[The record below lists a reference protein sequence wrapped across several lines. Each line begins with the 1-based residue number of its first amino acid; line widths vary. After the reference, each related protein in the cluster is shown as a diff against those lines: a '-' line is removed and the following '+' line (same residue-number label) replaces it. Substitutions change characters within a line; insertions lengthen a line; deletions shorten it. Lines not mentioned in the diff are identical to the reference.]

1 LRAHVDSETLAA
13 FREELLPRRK
23 AGQVAA
29 HLAHC
34 AQCAGLDAQLAEVP
48 GLLARAPAPPM
59 PDALTARIE
68 AVLAAEAAARSALT
82 PAGAAAQAAGAGEAA
97 GAAAEAPGGAAAGA
111 APAQPGDA
119 ADGRRGRRARRA
131 GPARVPGRSRP
142 ALRIAVAAAAIVVIG
157 GGGYGVSRLVSGGG
171 TGQTSTASGAAAAR
185 GVRHAAAPGTEMGPR
200 QRHAV
205 ASSGDKAH
213 STFAGPSAPAALVSS
228 GTNYRTGQLK
238 TQVQATLA
246 RVSGKAPSP
255 VPALSPATGA
265 TILRSCLGRAVGSQ
279 RPRLVDTARYNG
291 RPATIIVVP
300 TAGAKTLRVTVVGPR
315 CSARQTDLITTTIIP
330 APR

>member
-1 LRAHVDSETLAA
+1 VRAHVDSETLAA

-34 AQCAGLDAQLAEVP
+34 PQCAGLDAQLAEIP

-68 AVLAAEAAARSALT
+68 AALAAEAAARSALT
-82 PAGAAAQAAGAGEAA
+82 PAGAAAHSAGAGQAA
-97 GAAAEAPGGAAAGA
+97 GAAAGA

-171 TGQTSTASGAAAAR
+171 AGQASTASGAAAAAP
-185 GVRHAAAPGTEMGPR
+185 GVRHAAAPHTEMGPR

-213 STFAGPSAPAALVSS
+213 STFAGPSASAAVVSS

-238 TQVQATLA
+238 TQVEATLA
-246 RVSGKAPSP
+246 RVSGKVPNP

-265 TILRSCLGRAVGSQ
+265 ATLRSCLGRAVGSQ